1 MSKLIELLT
10 NPANL
15 KINNKSIKPT
25 QNFILQLLKDSEPK
39 KAVELLKNLH
49 LTNDEI
55 KEIISKLPEK
65 KQKLYFEVL
74 KNIFTQEIKLTQK
87 KDNKIQKNNNLQNN
101 IENLLKLTKQKND
114 KIQTI
119 DLPQVND
126 NKDNN
131 RQLTSKDND
140 ENLINNII
148 NLLFNNE
155 KKSPKIKKE
164 INIIKKDLT
173 KLIKKEIESNIKTE
187 DNLITKKVINKIKN
201 ADSFEELVSL
211 ANKHGLNIKKIITKI
226 IKTETQKPKH
236 LPLSKIPVLK
246 INRNKIISSILK
258 AHKDNNKI
266 LQTLIN
272 KTSDTNINNKNLN
285 VDNLTIPNNKI
296 SSIKNNND
304 TEKNHNLI
312 NNINPNIEIKHKV
325 IQAKESIKHFS
336 NNLKEA
342 IENYKPPISKLSME
356 LHPKELGKVEVTII
370 HRGDNLQIN
379 INSNNQAVNFFHTHQ
394 TELKNAL
401 VNMGYSGIDMNFH
414 SNQNKENQEKKAY
427 KQYSSNKND
436 DDYDELII
444 EIPYTYA

>member
-1 MSKLIELLT
+1 M
-10 NPANL
+10 
-15 KINNKSIKPT
+15 
-25 QNFILQLLKDSEPK
+25 F
-39 KAVELLKNLH
+39 
-49 LTNDEI
+49 
-55 KEIISKLPEK
+55 
-65 KQKLYFEVL
+65 
-74 KNIFTQEIKLTQK
+74 
-87 KDNKIQKNNNLQNN
+87 
-101 IENLLKLTKQKND
+101 
-114 KIQTI
+114 
-119 DLPQVND
+119 
-126 NKDNN
+126 
-131 RQLTSKDND
+131 
-140 ENLINNII
+140 
-148 NLLFNNE
+148 
-155 KKSPKIKKE
+155 
-164 INIIKKDLT
+164 
-173 KLIKKEIESNIKTE
+173 
-187 DNLITKKVINKIKN
+187 
-201 ADSFEELVSL
+201 
-211 ANKHGLNIKKIITKI
+211 IKKIITKI
-226 IKTETQKPKH
+226 IKTEAQKPKH

-296 SSIKNNND
+296 NSIKNNND

-436 DDYDELII
+436 DYDELII